1 MVDSSQQEGGIRSSE
16 HWCRAER
23 LYWMKCAFVAGA
35 SFTVGELAER
45 FGVVETTI
53 MRDLNVL
60 STKLGVPLVCE
71 VRWHMMAEECAL

>member
-35 SFTVGELAER
+35 SFTVAELADR
-45 FGVVETTI
+45 FGVVDTTI
-53 MRDLNVL
+53 QRDLRLL
-60 STKLGVPLVCE
+60 STKMCVPLVCE
-71 VRWHMMAEECAL
+71 ERWRIMRK